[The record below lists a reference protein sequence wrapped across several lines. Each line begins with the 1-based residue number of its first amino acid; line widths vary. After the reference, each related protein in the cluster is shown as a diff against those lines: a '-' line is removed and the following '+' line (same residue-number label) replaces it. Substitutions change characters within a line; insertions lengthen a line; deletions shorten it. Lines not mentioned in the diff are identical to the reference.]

1 MLADD
6 ELTFLSRIG
15 KALAQQ
21 FGNNCEVAI
30 HKIDPDNINHSIVM
44 IENGHVSSRQLGDG
58 PSQVVLE
65 SLKKNPQDLQDHVN
79 YLTRTH
85 DGRVLKSSTM
95 YLKNEAG
102 ALEAIFSINY
112 DISNLIMAESVLNSM
127 TTTDEKEAQ
136 NADVIS
142 SDVNQL
148 LDDLI
153 NESVRQIGKPVSLMT
168 KDEKVKAIQFLNDKG
183 AFLITKSSD
192 KVSKFFNISK
202 YTLYSYI
209 DVKK

>member
-136 NADVIS
+136 NADVIP